1 VLFRKR
7 DKGVPPHARS
17 GDRGPIGGK
26 EEPAFHLIDFSMMKK
41 GTVLQRRGKTI
52 KQFAVT
58 VNTATRVVTS
68 GDVVDKAVYDAL
80 VSAGA
85 VEPAEYN
92 ASPNDD
98 ALAVPAPEAPV
109 PGTPSEE

>member
-1 VLFRKR
+1 
-7 DKGVPPHARS
+7 
-17 GDRGPIGGK
+17 
-26 EEPAFHLIDFSMMKK
+26 MMRK

-68 GDVVDKAVYDAL
+68 GDVVDKAIYDAL

-85 VEPAEYN
+85 IDPAEHD
-92 ASPNDD
+92 APPVDD
-98 ALAVPAPEAPV
+98 APAVPAPEVPV